1 MRFEWLRRLPWPM
14 EAERDEGFRQDIL
27 RLSFNGLRAIAAITA
42 GAAFVLMVGWWLMF
56 PQAAST
62 PIRIWTD
69 VVIVGIGLAEYLL
82 TRLSWTYSRA
92 RPLAM
97 LLVQITAA
105 FLILSSLYLSA
116 VEPAADS
123 FIPSQMAL
131 AVLITLVALPLRPF
145 ETFGHC
151 LAVAAIYWGA
161 TELASRTFLPG
172 AVAEPEYFLFMA
184 MMTLL
189 ATGLSAVLYS
199 ERYRAYRSYLQTLQA
214 VGDLRHAQSRL
225 ALSESASSMARL
237 AAAISHEL
245 NTPIGALKSAVD
257 TLLLLTSRQA
267 TAAPE
272 QLPRL
277 LKLQAELRK
286 SIQDSAGRLEQIAA
300 RVARFTNLDQADL
313 QIAQINDLLVDVT
326 QLLRSKVKTGTE
338 LSLDLSPLPPVTV
351 NAQQVSAVFY
361 DLIHNSIAALD
372 AGGRVDVRTLA
383 RDGRIEVA
391 IDDTGRGIDGA
402 RLSAIFDPGFEVT
415 AGRVASGNWS
425 MFNAR
430 QVMREHGGE
439 VAISSE
445 PGKGTRVLVTLPL
458 R

>member
-1 MRFEWLRRLPWPM
+1 MRFEWLRRWLWPL

-42 GAAFVLMVGWWLMF
+42 GASVVLMVGWWLMF
-56 PQAAST
+56 PDAAST
-62 PIRIWTD
+62 PARIWTD
-69 VVIVGIGLAEYLL
+69 VALIAFGLGEYLL
-82 TRLSWTYSRA
+82 TRWSWTYSRA
-92 RPLAM
+92 RPIAL

-116 VEPAADS
+116 IEPAADA

-131 AVLITLVALPLRPF
+131 AILITLVALPLRPF

-151 LAVAAIYWGA
+151 LVIAAVYWGA

-172 AVAEPEYFLFMA
+172 AVTEPDYFLFMT
-184 MMTLL
+184 MMTFL

-199 ERYRAYRSYLQTLQA
+199 ERHRAYRAYLETLQA
-214 VGDLRHAQSRL
+214 VGDLRTAQSRL
-225 ALSESASSMARL
+225 AMSESASSMARL

-277 LKLQAELRK
+277 LKLQSELRK

-313 QIAQINDLLVDVT
+313 QVAQINDLLVDVT
-326 QLLRSKVKTGTE
+326 QLLRPRVKDGTE
-338 LSLDLSPLPPVTV
+338 LSVNLSPLPPVAV
-351 NAQQVSAVFY
+351 DARQVSAVFY
-361 DLIHNSIAALD
+361 DLIHNSLAALD

-383 RDGRIEVA
+383 REGRIEVA
-391 IDDTGRGIDGA
+391 IDDTGRGIEGA
-402 RLSAIFDPGFEVT
+402 RLGAIFDPGFEVSS
-415 AGRVASGNWS
+415 GRVTSGNWS

-445 PGKGTRVLVTLPL
+445 PGKGTRVLVTLPV